1 MLRHILKRQY
11 DPVNNSFFY
20 PFAKGN
26 ESLLQR
32 MSLLQAMEVHR
43 GCVNTVVW
51 DAPGNLLLSGS
62 DDQHLVLCDP
72 WERMTKTRIH
82 TAHRANI
89 FSAKFLPQ
97 TTNRKIISC
106 SGDGI
111 LIYTDIERQEETHDC
126 KFTCHGSTCYDVI
139 TLPDDPHTFLS
150 CGEDG
155 TVRWFDLR
163 AKEQCSTRNC
173 QEDILLNM
181 GRAVTAVAVNP
192 ITPYHLAVATQDST
206 IRIYD
211 RRMLGTRAT
220 DSYLEQADR
229 ALLMRLKPD
238 NMEGKNHR
246 VTALRYSQDGQ
257 EILASYSSDYLYL
270 FDTQSYKEVS
280 LGATVDNDAETNS
293 GPTLKRLRLRGDWSD
308 TGPQALPES
317 EMRNQAGDV
326 GQARPTLHATLMQ
339 RMTDVLSR
347 MLNDPG
353 TRASVQRTASESES
367 SQNRSNSLSET
378 SGDVEVGTESGQSPT
393 SNSDVQPSTS
403 APSAEALHTSSA
415 TESSVEGAAQCPSAL
430 EDPLSGSHVNSS
442 DETKTS
448 KTDSQNVKPVQ
459 LRGFL
464 LPFSSTQQGSQPSQ
478 PEASE
483 AIPEEMEVESS
494 RCVSSDHKDE
504 KSLNDAQ
511 KTTDP
516 ERVFDSSLEGLQ
528 DQISSLRRGFVQKHQ
543 VEPSVNLSYSG
554 QGVGSGMISLGVGD
568 EVSRDTGSHHE
579 VEEPSSSQAALL
591 SSSPQP
597 QSSSISQSHQSTES
611 NVCDQPSCS
620 SSSSSLS
627 SSSPSRQPPV
637 TKAHSITT
645 SSSSPAIC
653 DMEVE
658 PSSSSQA
665 GRGGPG
671 SEAVAQ
677 GSCNHGTRA
686 SELNLGPALDFG
698 DDDSDDEPFS
708 ARAASA
714 RMASAIERAVQRA
727 RGNRAAGVGGDM
739 EMTVPQ
745 AAVKQCYKGHR
756 NARTMIKEACFW
768 GDTHVMSGSDC
779 GRVFVWERKTGRL
792 VMLWEA
798 DRHVV
803 NCLQPH
809 PTLPVLA
816 TSGIDYDLKLW
827 APLCED
833 SRFDEAKAKEIT
845 QRNEALLD
853 ETRDTITVPAT
864 FMIRMLAS
872 LNQIRR
878 GTTFAERWRNRR
890 QARRQSEEED
900 QGGSSD

>member
-1 MLRHILKRQY
+1 MFWGWHFNIYRLIW
-11 DPVNNSFFY
+11 NCC
-20 PFAKGN
+20 
-26 ESLLQR
+26 
-32 MSLLQAMEVHR
+32 VHY
-43 GCVNTVVW
+43 V
-51 DAPGNLLLSGS
+51 
-62 DDQHLVLCDP
+62 
-72 WERMTKTRIH
+72 
-82 TAHRANI
+82 
-89 FSAKFLPQ
+89 
-97 TTNRKIISC
+97 
-106 SGDGI
+106 
-111 LIYTDIERQEETHDC
+111 ERQEETHDC
-126 KFTCHGSTCYDVI
+126 KFTCHLSTCYDVI
-139 TLPDDPHTFLS
+139 TLPDDPHTFFS

-155 TVRWFDLR
+155 FVRWFDLR
-163 AKEQCSTRNC
+163 TKEQCSARNC

-192 ITPYHLAVATQDST
+192 ITQYHMAVATQDST

-211 RRMLGTRAT
+211 RRILGTRAT
-220 DSYLEQADR
+220 DSYLEQTDR

-246 VTALRYSQDGQ
+246 VTSLRYSQDGQ
-257 EILASYSSDYLYL
+257 EVLASYSSDYLYL

-280 LGATVDNDAETNS
+280 SGAPADNDLDNNS

-353 TRASVQRTASESES
+353 TRASVQRSASESES
-367 SQNRSNSLSET
+367 SQNRSNSLIET
-378 SGDVEVGTESGQSPT
+378 GGDIDVGAEGDQSPS
-393 SNSDVQPSTS
+393 SNTDAQPSTS
-403 APSAEALHTSSA
+403 DLANEIPHASPPVEGSAEEVAPYSPTLEATPSCSHIDSSSGSKSSE
-415 TESSVEGAAQCPSAL
+415 TESQIVYPDKTAFSCLSSSTKQQSLPSQSDTNEVTTYDMEINSSKCEA
-430 EDPLSGSHVNSS
+430 SSHVDEVSINSTHPTTVQ
-442 DETKTS
+442 EKVI
-448 KTDSQNVKPVQ
+448 DSN
-459 LRGFL
+459 
-464 LPFSSTQQGSQPSQ
+464 
-478 PEASE
+478 
-483 AIPEEMEVESS
+483 
-494 RCVSSDHKDE
+494 
-504 KSLNDAQ
+504 
-511 KTTDP
+511 
-516 ERVFDSSLEGLQ
+516 LEGLQ
-528 DQISSLRRGFVQKHQ
+528 NRISSLRRGFVQKHQ

-554 QGVGSGMISLGVGD
+554 RGVGSGMISLGVGD
-568 EVSRDTGSHHE
+568 EVSRGSGPHH
-579 VEEPSSSQAALL
+579 EEPSSSQPDSLP
-591 SSSPQP
+591 SSVQP
-597 QSSSISQSHQSTES
+597 QSNQISQSHQPCEG
-611 NVCDQPSCS
+611 NAPEQASCS

-627 SSSPSRQPPV
+627 SSSSSSRHPTA
-637 TKAHSITT
+637 TKVHILPT

-665 GRGGPG
+665 GRGGLG
-671 SEAVAQ
+671 SESVAA
-677 GSCNHGTRA
+677 GSSSHGTRA

-698 DDDSDDEPFS
+698 DDDSDDESTS
-708 ARAASA
+708 ARTASA

-727 RGNRAAGVGGDM
+727 RGERAPGVGG
-739 EMTVPQ
+739 EVENTVPQ

-768 GDTHVMSGSDC
+768 GDHHVMSGSDC

-827 APLCED
+827 APLCEE
-833 SRFDEAKAKEIT
+833 SRFDETKAQEIT
-845 QRNEALLD
+845 QRNEALLE

-878 GTTFAERWRNRR
+878 GTSLAERWRNRR
-890 QARRQSEEED
+890 QARRQGEED
-900 QGGSSD
+900 QSNSGE

>member
-11 DPVNNSFFY
+11 DPIDTSLLF
-20 PFAKGN
+20 PLAKGN
-26 ESLLQR
+26 EGLLQR

-62 DDQHLVLCDP
+62 DDQHLVICDP
-72 WERMTKTRIH
+72 WERMTKIRIH

-97 TTNRKIISC
+97 TGNRKIISC

-111 LIYTDIERQEETHDC
+111 LIYTDVERQEETHDC
-126 KFTCHGSTCYDVI
+126 KFTCHLSTCYDVI

-155 TVRWFDLR
+155 FVRWFDLR
-163 AKEQCSTRNC
+163 TKEQCSARNC

-192 ITPYHLAVATQDST
+192 ITPYHMAVATQDST

-211 RRMLGTRAT
+211 RRILGTRAT
-220 DSYLEQADR
+220 DSYLEQTDR

-246 VTALRYSQDGQ
+246 VTSLRYSHNGQ
-257 EILASYSSDYLYL
+257 EVLASYSSDYLYL
-270 FDTQSYKEVS
+270 FDTQNYKEVS
-280 LGATVDNDAETNS
+280 SGGPADNDAETNS

-353 TRASVQRTASESES
+353 TRASVQRSASESES
-367 SQNRSNSLSET
+367 SQNRSNSLVET
-378 SGDVEVGTESGQSPT
+378 TGDVDVSAEGSQSPS
-393 SNSDVQPSTS
+393 SNTETQPSTS
-403 APSAEALHTSSA
+403 DVPAESLSNPSPMEGS
-415 TESSVEGAAQCPSAL
+415 TEVVASCSSAL
-430 EDPLSGSHVNSS
+430 EATPCLH
-442 DETKTS
+442 
-448 KTDSQNVKPVQ
+448 TDSFSGTKPSETESQAVC
-459 LRGFL
+459 LDEASYSC
-464 LPFSSTQQGSQPSQ
+464 SSSSSQQHSLPSQ
-478 PEASE
+478 SDTFEVTTNEMEIHHSNPEA
-483 AIPEEMEVESS
+483 I
-494 RCVSSDHKDE
+494 SDAD
-504 KSLNDAQ
+504 
-511 KTTDP
+511 
-516 ERVFDSSLEGLQ
+516 DSSINSTHPATVQEKVIDSNFEGLQ
-528 DQISSLRRGFVQKHQ
+528 NRISSLRKGFVQKHQ

-554 QGVGSGMISLGVGD
+554 RGVGSGMISLGVGD
-568 EVSRDTGSHHE
+568 EVSRGSGPYQ
-579 VEEPSSSQAALL
+579 EEPSSSQAESL
-591 SSSPQP
+591 SSSAQP
-597 QSSSISQSHQSTES
+597 QSNHISQSHQPCEASAPK
-611 NVCDQPSCS
+611 QPSCS

-627 SSSPSRQPPV
+627 SSSSSSRQPPAA
-637 TKAHSITT
+637 KAHALPT

-658 PSSSSQA
+658 PSSTSQA
-665 GRGGPG
+665 ERGGLGLESVATG
-671 SEAVAQ
+671 S
-677 GSCNHGTRA
+677 SSHGTRA

-698 DDDSDDEPFS
+698 DDDSDDESTS
-708 ARAASA
+708 ARTASA

-727 RGNRAAGVGGDM
+727 RGERAPGVGG
-739 EMTVPQ
+739 EAENAVPQ

-768 GDTHVMSGSDC
+768 GDDHVMSGSDC

-827 APLCED
+827 APMCEE
-833 SRFDEAKAKEIT
+833 SRFDEAKAQEIT
-845 QRNEALLD
+845 QRNEALLE

-878 GTTFAERWRNRR
+878 GTSIAERWRNRR
-890 QARRQSEEED
+890 QARRQGEED
-900 QGGSSD
+900 QSGE